1 MKNNVLFTISSFFI
15 LAILFSCTNER
26 VTLETLLE
34 EMTDREAITYFPEP
48 AYTIKQ
54 FSSYDRKSV
63 SPEKN
68 GWFANQDFTQFIRE
82 DTIQGRREFVLFDSE
97 GPGGIVRFWMT
108 FGGKGASAGIFLKY
122 IDKGE

>member
-1 MKNNVLFTISSFFI
+1 IIMKNNVLFTILSFCI

-34 EMTDREAITYFPEP
+34 EMTDREALTHFPEP

-68 GWFANQDFTQFIRE
+68 GWFANRDYTHFIRE
-82 DTIQGRREFVLFDSE
+82 DTIEGRHEFVLFDSE
-97 GPGGIVRFWMT
+97 GPGGIVRF
-108 FGGKGASAGIFLKY
+108 
-122 IDKGE
+122 